1 MNATERSLLDRI
13 DALVDEQLDGG
24 EPETGYDFDD
34 PDFPGCPHCNRD
46 WHGLAITLRIE
57 RMRQYGTFDVNYK
70 YAEDDSPVLCP
81 GSDFVGPWATP
92 NQIKTMRTHRYL
104 GTTPTAPWIAYRS
117 TRDEATAESSR
128 AAHNPRDLVT
138 HEMPDP
144 LRYLIAA
151 RSGRESL
158 LLGLLSRNIAAL
170 YPEGLWSL
178 PPAPEDPFVP
188 EEWSGVP
195 PIRVAWRDPAPVT
208 HESRLNVAGFCGVR
222 PDLEIIDETH
232 IRVSLPGGVVFAPG
246 GVVRAYAPE
255 VPSTP
260 QERALPRPSS
270 TPPMWAVD
278 PTRSRRRRNQ

>member
-46 WHGLAITLRIE
+46 WHGLAITERIE
-57 RMRQYGTFDVNYK
+57 RMRQYGMFDVKYK

-81 GSDFVGPWATP
+81 GSDFIGPWATP
-92 NQIKTMRTHRYL
+92 HQIKSMRHRRFL
-104 GTTPTAPWIAYRS
+104 GTTPRTPPWIEYRS
-117 TRDEATAESSR
+117 TRDAESTMEPSG
-128 AAHNPRDLVT
+128 AAHDPRDLIT
-138 HEMPDP
+138 HEMPDA

-158 LLGLLSRNIAAL
+158 LLEMLRRNITAL
-170 YPEGLWSL
+170 YPEGMWSL
-178 PPAPEDPFVP
+178 PPAPDDPFVP

-195 PIRVAWRDPAPVT
+195 PIRVSWRDPAPVT
-208 HESRLNVAGFCGVR
+208 WRDRINVVGFRGVR

-232 IRVSLPGGVVFAPG
+232 IRVSLPGGVVLAEI
-246 GVVRAYAPE
+246 PE

>member
-1 MNATERSLLDRI
+1 MNATEQSLLDRI

-46 WHGLAITLRIE
+46 WHGLAITMRIE

-81 GSDFVGPWATP
+81 GSGFIGPWATP
-92 NQIKTMRTHRYL
+92 NQIITMRRRRFL
-104 GTTPTAPWIAYRS
+104 GATRGASPWIVYRS
-117 TRDEATAESSR
+117 SVE
-128 AAHNPRDLVT
+128 
-138 HEMPDP
+138 
-144 LRYLIAA
+144 
-151 RSGRESL
+151 GREALLREILRRSL
-158 LLGLLSRNIAAL
+158 AEI
-170 YPEGLWSL
+170 YPENMWAL
-178 PPAPEDPFVP
+178 PPAPDDPFNP

-195 PIRVAWRDPAPVT
+195 PTRVSWRDPAPVT
-208 HESRLNVAGFCGVR
+208 HESRLDVMGRGVR

-232 IRVSLPGGVVFAPG
+232 IRVSLPRGVVLAEIPG
-246 GVVRAYAPE
+246 P
-255 VPSTP
+255 PSTP

-278 PTRSRRRRNQ
+278 PTRSRRRRN

>member
-1 MNATERSLLDRI
+1 MTDAVRSLLDRI

-46 WHGLAITLRIE
+46 WHGLAITMRIE

-70 YAEDDSPVLCP
+70 HAEDDSPVLCP
-81 GSDFVGPWATP
+81 GSDFIGPWATP
-92 NQIKTMRTHRYL
+92 NQIESMRHMRFL
-104 GTTPTAPWIAYRS
+104 GVTPTTPPWIRYRT
-117 TRDEATAESSR
+117 TRDDATTEPSR
-128 AAHNPRDLVT
+128 AAHNPRDLIT
-138 HEMPDP
+138 HEMPDV
-144 LRYLIAA
+144 LQYAIDA
-151 RSGRESL
+151 RNGRESL
-158 LLGLLSRNIAAL
+158 LLEILSRNVAAL
-170 YPEGLWSL
+170 YPDGMWSL
-178 PPAPEDPFVP
+178 PPAPDDPFDP

-195 PIRVAWRDPAPVT
+195 PIRVSWRDPAPVT
-208 HESRLNVAGFCGVR
+208 REDRLNVAGFCGVR

-232 IRVSLPGGVVFAPG
+232 IRVSLPGGVVLAEI
-246 GVVRAYAPE
+246 PE

-278 PTRSRRRRNQ
+278 PSRSRRRRNQ

>member
-1 MNATERSLLDRI
+1 MNASEQSLLDRI

-46 WHGLAITLRIE
+46 WHGLAITERIE
-57 RMRQYGTFDVNYK
+57 RMRQYGMFDVNYK

-81 GSDFVGPWATP
+81 GSDFIGPWATP
-92 NQIKTMRTHRYL
+92 HQIKSMRHRRFL
-104 GTTPTAPWIAYRS
+104 GTTPRTPPWVAYRFS
-117 TRDEATAESSR
+117 RDEVTMEPART
-128 AAHNPRDLVT
+128 AHNPRDLIT
-138 HEMPDP
+138 HEMPDV
-144 LRYLIAA
+144 LRYAIAA
-151 RSGRESL
+151 RNGRESL
-158 LLGLLSRNIAAL
+158 LLEILRRNLAAL
-170 YPEGLWSL
+170 YPEGMWSL

-195 PIRVAWRDPAPVT
+195 PIRVSWRD
-208 HESRLNVAGFCGVR
+208 RLNVAGFRGVR
-222 PDLEIIDETH
+222 PDLVFVDETH
-232 IRVSLPGGVVFAPG
+232 IRVSLPGDVVIAP
-246 GVVRAYAPE
+246 VPE

-278 PTRSRRRRNQ
+278 PTHSRRRRNQ

>member
-1 MNATERSLLDRI
+1 MTDTTRSLLDRI

-34 PDFPGCPHCNRD
+34 PDFPECPHCNGD
-46 WHGLAITLRIE
+46 WHGLVITERIE
-57 RMRQYGTFDVNYK
+57 RMRLYGTFDVKYK

-81 GSDFVGPWATP
+81 GSDFIGPWATP
-92 NQIKTMRTHRYL
+92 NQIKMMRHRRFL
-104 GTTPTAPWIAYRS
+104 GTTPRTPPWIEYRS
-117 TRDEATAESSR
+117 TRDAATTEPAR
-128 AAHNPRDLVT
+128 AAHNPRDLIT
-138 HEMPDP
+138 HEAPDL

-158 LLGLLSRNIAAL
+158 LREILRRNIEAL
-170 YPEGLWSL
+170 YPGGMWSL
-178 PPAPEDPFVP
+178 PDDPLDL

-195 PIRVAWRDPAPVT
+195 PIRVSWRDPAPVT
-208 HESRLNVAGFCGVR
+208 HESRLNVVGFRGVR

-232 IRVSLPGGVVFAPG
+232 IRVSLPGGVVLAE
-246 GVVRAYAPE
+246 VPE
-255 VPSTP
+255 APSTP

>member
-1 MNATERSLLDRI
+1 MNANEQSLLDRI

-46 WHGLAITLRIE
+46 WHGLAITERIE
-57 RMRQYGTFDVNYK
+57 RMRQYGMFDVNYK

-81 GSDFVGPWATP
+81 GSDFIGPWATP
-92 NQIKTMRTHRYL
+92 NQLETIRQYRYL
-104 GTTPTAPWIAYRS
+104 GVTPTTPPWIRYRS
-117 TRDEATAESSR
+117 SRDEAMEPAR
-128 AAHNPRDLVT
+128 MAHDPRDLIT
-138 HEMPDP
+138 HEMPDV
-144 LRYLIAA
+144 LRYALAA
-151 RSGRESL
+151 RNGRESL
-158 LLGLLSRNIAAL
+158 LLEILRGNLAAL
-170 YPEGLWSL
+170 YPEGMWSL

-195 PIRVAWRDPAPVT
+195 PIRVSWGDPAPMT
-208 HESRLNVAGFCGVR
+208 RESRFECTVRGVF

-232 IRVSLPGGVVFAPG
+232 IRVSLPGGVVLAEI
-246 GVVRAYAPE
+246 PE

-278 PTRSRRRRNQ
+278 VNRSRRRRNQ